1 MKRGLIVGNSHAA
14 ALKLAAAEDET
25 MAYDTFAI
33 EGGGGPSLRVENARI
48 FAKNPKASIF
58 TTVAD
63 AKERGVL
70 VSDYDFAVF
79 SAFGIAALRKQ
90 SPNPLVNIQLADLSP
105 HLDRGPSVSYA
116 IYRDCLR
123 ELLSKYDAFDAIH
136 AIRRIFS
143 GYILVQQAPIP
154 ASGVISQDDSPLTDQ
169 YGPRVSAFTK
179 WLYASQK
186 EIIGEFFGNM
196 AGVVPVFVPEQWI
209 EEGFTPREYATL
221 DAWHM
226 NGQYGKFVLR
236 QVRDE
241 LARLPPR

>member
-14 ALKLAAAEDET
+14 ALKLAAAEDEAV
-25 MAYDTFAI
+25 AYDIFAI

-116 IYRDCLR
+116 IYVI
-123 ELLSKYDAFDAIH
+123 A
-136 AIRRIFS
+136 
-143 GYILVQQAPIP
+143 Q
-154 ASGVISQDDSPLTDQ
+154 GV
-169 YGPRVSAFTK
+169 
-179 WLYASQK
+179 
-186 EIIGEFFGNM
+186 
-196 AGVVPVFVPEQWI
+196 
-209 EEGFTPREYATL
+209 
-221 DAWHM
+221 
-226 NGQYGKFVLR
+226 
-236 QVRDE
+236 
-241 LARLPPR
+241 